1 MLQAENKEL
10 KSGAGPEIMAAAE
23 KRATEL
29 STKVERLKAAVGES
43 EQRCKNHKLVADSA
57 RRALARKFSLNSL
70 ASWSKQ
76 KIKKGFSREY
86 HIQAGPRRVV
96 RNAQYIRASGVQYST
111 ICALKAFLCSIRS
124 ELPSYAS
131 RVESQKFCGISLSST
146 FGTKGDPP
154 VELSPSSFFDLT
166 NSF

>member
-1 MLQAENKEL
+1 
-10 KSGAGPEIMAAAE
+10 MAATE

-29 STKVERLKAAVGES
+29 STKAERLKAAVGES
-43 EQRCKNHKLVADSA
+43 KQRCKNHKLVADSA
-57 RRALARKFSLNSL
+57 RSELKDL
-70 ASWSKQ
+70 
-76 KIKKGFSREY
+76 RE
-86 HIQAGPRRVV
+86 
-96 RNAQYIRASGVQYST
+96 ASGVPYST

-131 RVESQKFCGISLSST
+131 RVKSQKFCGISLSST

-154 VELSPSSFFDLT
+154 VELSPSSSFDLT